1 MQHDTL
7 IAVLIFSGALFVF
20 KKLQLVLLAAVFVLF
35 AGCAAVEK
43 QAFNRAANKTIK
55 SITVLEP
62 SPAEGFGV
70 LVLNHPALG
79 FGLIGATIYATE
91 MKVKSTAFDDAMKP
105 LNWSLTDDLTQQL
118 VAALKADGYV
128 VKRAKVARDARTLI
142 KDYGSLRSDAS
153 VKEALTSDA
162 WLDVQT
168 RDPLYVANS
177 PTADYVPSIGLTV
190 RLVTAADQTLLYR
203 EDFFYGFSFNAPR
216 LAAVVIASDPKYRYA
231 TTDEL
236 KRDTR
241 ATLAGAAQGV
251 PLLVA
256 RIVSDLRHDGLRPAV
271 KSAATEAVVA
281 PK

>member
-1 MQHDTL
+1 ML
-7 IAVLIFSGALFVF
+7 
-20 KKLQLVLLAAVFVLF
+20 KKLLLTLLAGVFVCF
-35 AGCAAVEK
+35 AGCASVEK
-43 QAFNRAANKTIK
+43 QAFNRAANTTIK

-62 SPAEGFGV
+62 TPAEGFGV

-105 LNWSLTDDLTQQL
+105 LNWSLTDDLTKQL
-118 VAALKADGYV
+118 VAALQADGYL
-128 VKRAKVARDARTLI
+128 VKRAKVAREGRTLI
-142 KDYGSLRSDAS
+142 KDYAAIRSDAS
-153 VKEALTSDA
+153 LKDALATDA

-203 EDFFYGFSFNAPR
+203 EDFFYGFSFSAPR

-231 TTDEL
+231 TTDDL
-236 KRDTR
+236 KRDTQ

-251 PLLVA
+251 PLLVE
-256 RIVSDLRHDGLRPAV
+256 RIVADLRHDGLKPVTKGTTTDTAI
-271 KSAATEAVVA
+271 A

>member
-1 MQHDTL
+1 M
-7 IAVLIFSGALFVF
+7 VF
-20 KKLQLVLLAAVFVLF
+20 KKLQLLLLAGVFVLF
-35 AGCAAVEK
+35 TGCASVEK

-79 FGLIGATIYATE
+79 FGLIGAAVYATE
-91 MKVKSTAFDDAMKP
+91 MKVKSTAFDEAMKP
-105 LNWSLTDDLTQQL
+105 LNWSLTDDLTKQL
-118 VAALKADGYV
+118 VAALQADGYE
-128 VKRAKVARDARTLI
+128 VKRAKVSREKHALI
-142 KDYGSLRSDAS
+142 KDYGSMRSDAS
-153 VKEALTSDA
+153 IKDALASDA

-177 PTADYVPSIGLTV
+177 PAADYVPSIGLTV

-203 EDFFYGFSFNAPR
+203 EDFFYGFSFAAPR
-216 LAAVVIASDPKYRYA
+216 LAAVVIASDPKFRYA
-231 TTDEL
+231 TTDDL
-236 KRDTR
+236 KRDTK

-251 PLLVA
+251 PLLVE
-256 RIVSDLRHDGLRPAV
+256 RIVSDLRHDGLKPIV
-271 KSAATEAVVA
+271 KSTATDVISA